1 MVTVCSFNIRSF
13 GSNCSARNC
22 SKSWPSVIRFQYPLF
37 RIELLSIRPRYA
49 LLENVPVSIS
59 ALSDRIAQPVTLRG
73 DHNNFLFQYPLF
85 RIELLS
91 LLSVLGGRQL
101 ISVSIS
107 ALSDRIAQLL
117 RSTNTSLRS
126 SFQYPLFRIELLSTA
141 RTWIDCQGHGCF
153 NIRSFGSNCSA
164 RLFPPPAALAIMFQ
178 YPLFRIELLSRYRPQ
193 LRFRP
198 HQVSISALS
207 DRIAQRS
214 SSGYSLCWRVR
225 FNIRSFGSNC
235 SATNQQIVMPL
246 ALVSIS
252 ALSDRIDQHCCVAA
266 LLCSGAC
273 FNIRSFGSNCSA

>member
-164 RLFPPPAALAIMFQ
+164 PPRAIKRPAKLLFQ
-178 YPLFRIELLSRYRPQ
+178 YPLFRIELLSFCGVGAG
-193 LRFRP
+193 LI
-198 HQVSISALS
+198 SI
-207 DRIAQRS
+207 
-214 SSGYSLCWRVR
+214 
-225 FNIRSFGSNC
+225 
-235 SATNQQIVMPL
+235 
-246 ALVSIS
+246 
-252 ALSDRIDQHCCVAA
+252 
-266 LLCSGAC
+266 
-273 FNIRSFGSNCSA
+273 